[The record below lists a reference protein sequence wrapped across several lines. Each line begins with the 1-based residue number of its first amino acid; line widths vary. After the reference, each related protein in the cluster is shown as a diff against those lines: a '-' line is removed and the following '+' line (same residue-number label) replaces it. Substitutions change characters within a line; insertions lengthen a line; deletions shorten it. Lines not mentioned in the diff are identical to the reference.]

1 MFGARGRAARPV
13 RRGGVCQAPR
23 VGGAAAKPTPRRAV
37 RAGCVETGR
46 VMSRWRRVGRKQ
58 WPRPR
63 PREAH
68 AAAHLRIVPVDAP
81 STLDQPPELRLIAV
95 LCGLIH
101 GLVHRVAH
109 CARRALQAFARSDSC
124 AFGGGTRGSA
134 VTIGR
139 RRRAHSVAVRMQL
152 AHTPLGARGPRQPC
166 WREGASRTLEAT
178 TARSRGCRTAWLPRP
193 RAAWCGRAKQLAK
206 QLAKQAIGR
215 DQGIGIG
222 RSPARGCAKLTFSI
236 GIDFPVSPTLG
247 ALTVKR
253 SVQKSVKCPE
263 Y

>member
-37 RAGCVETGR
+37 RAGCEETGR
-46 VMSRWRRVGRKQ
+46 VMSRWRRVGLKQ

-81 STLDQPPELRLIAV
+81 STLDQPPELRLLAPA
-95 LCGLIH
+95 CGIIH
-101 GLVHRVAH
+101 GLVHRVAQ

-134 VTIGR
+134 VTLGR

-152 AHTPLGARGPRQPC
+152 AHTPLGGRGSRAGARARRGRSKRPRRAIEAAAPPGSRGPEQRGVGVRSS
-166 WREGASRTLEAT
+166 WRSWSSGATRALALG
-178 TARSRGCRTAWLPRP
+178 ARP
-193 RAAWCGRAKQLAK
+193 RG
-206 QLAKQAIGR
+206 GVPNS
-215 DQGIGIG
+215 
-222 RSPARGCAKLTFSI
+222 RSPMAWTGPESYKTVGLSF
-236 GIDFPVSPTLG
+236 ID
-247 ALTVKR
+247 
-253 SVQKSVKCPE
+253 
-263 Y
+263 

>member
-1 MFGARGRAARPV
+1 MRRDDTFGARGRAARPV

-37 RAGCVETGR
+37 RAGCEETGR

-81 STLDQPPELRLIAV
+81 STPDQPPELRLIAV

-124 AFGGGTRGSA
+124 AFGGGTRGYA

-139 RRRAHSVAVRMQL
+139 RRRALRRG
-152 AHTPLGARGPRQPC
+152 AHAARPHAPRGPRQPC

-178 TARSRGCRTAWLPRP
+178 TARNRGCRTAWLPRP

-247 ALTVKR
+247 RPSL
-253 SVQKSVKCPE
+253 
-263 Y
+263 

>member
-37 RAGCVETGR
+37 RARCGEAGR
-46 VMSRWRRVGRKQ
+46 VMSRWRRVGRQQ

-81 STLDQPPELRLIAV
+81 STLDQPPELRLLAV
-95 LCGLIH
+95 VCGLIH

-134 VTIGR
+134 VTLGR
-139 RRRAHSVAVRMQL
+139 RRRALRRGAHAARPHAPRSSGAAAAVL
-152 AHTPLGARGPRQPC
+152 ARGRV
-166 WREGASRTLEAT
+166 ED
-178 TARSRGCRTAWLPRP
+178 ARSDHGAQSRLPQRLAPEAPSSVVWACEAAGEAAGEAGHRARP
-193 RAAWCGRAKQLAK
+193 GHWHWALARAGVCQ
-206 QLAKQAIGR
+206 
-215 DQGIGIG
+215 
-222 RSPARGCAKLTFSI
+222 THVSI
-236 GIDFPVSPTLG
+236 CIDFPDWPTLG
-247 ALTVKR
+247 RPSL
-253 SVQKSVKCPE
+253 
-263 Y
+263 

>member
-1 MFGARGRAARPV
+1 M
-13 RRGGVCQAPR
+13 
-23 VGGAAAKPTPRRAV
+23 
-37 RAGCVETGR
+37 
-46 VMSRWRRVGRKQ
+46 MQ

-95 LCGLIH
+95 LCGLPH

-178 TARSRGCRTAWLPRP
+178 TARNRGCRTAWLPRP

-222 RSPARGCAKLTFSI
+222 RSPARGCAKLT
-236 GIDFPVSPTLG
+236 SPL
-247 ALTVKR
+247 ALTCLFGQLWGGPPCETARAKSPYTLSLHDALPISEERRVGKECIHFFPYTTLFR
-253 SVQKSVKCPE
+253 YRKSVV
-263 Y
+263 

>member
-1 MFGARGRAARPV
+1 MSLVSHSDTHSETYPKSDSCPEPDARSDP
-13 RRGGVCQAPR
+13 
-23 VGGAAAKPTPRRAV
+23 
-37 RAGCVETGR
+37 
-46 VMSRWRRVGRKQ
+46 
-58 WPRPR
+58 
-63 PREAH
+63 H
-68 AAAHLRIVPVDAP
+68 
-81 STLDQPPELRLIAV
+81 
-95 LCGLIH
+95 
-101 GLVHRVAH
+101 
-109 CARRALQAFARSDSC
+109 ARSDSS

-247 ALTVKR
+247 R
-253 SVQKSVKCPE
+253 P
-263 Y
+263 

>member
-1 MFGARGRAARPV
+1 M
-13 RRGGVCQAPR
+13 
-23 VGGAAAKPTPRRAV
+23 
-37 RAGCVETGR
+37 
-46 VMSRWRRVGRKQ
+46 
-58 WPRPR
+58 
-63 PREAH
+63 
-68 AAAHLRIVPVDAP
+68 PVDAP

-178 TARSRGCRTAWLPRP
+178 TARNRGCRTAWLPRP

-206 QLAKQAIGR
+206 QLAKQAIRR

-222 RSPARGCAKLTFSI
+222 RSPARGCAKLSI
-236 GIDFPVSPTLG
+236 GLDFGILQNRFVLQRIDGQSEICG
-247 ALTVKR
+247 AVPICTIRARRRAADLAMHISISQNRETDKAGGSYFGAV
-253 SVQKSVKCPE
+253 
-263 Y
+263 

>member
-1 MFGARGRAARPV
+1 MPSSAC
-13 RRGGVCQAPR
+13 RRGGGEAN
-23 VGGAAAKPTPRRAV
+23 AEARRASWLWGSGSGHV
-37 RAGCVETGR
+37 SVAPTGD
-46 VMSRWRRVGRKQ
+46 GRQQ

-81 STLDQPPELRLIAV
+81 STPDQPPELRLIAV
-95 LCGLIH
+95 PCGLIH
-101 GLVHRVAH
+101 VLVHRVAH

-124 AFGGGTRGSA
+124 AFGGGHARLRGDDREAAARTLRRGAHAARPHAPRSSGAAAA
-134 VTIGR
+134 V
-139 RRRAHSVAVRMQL
+139 L
-152 AHTPLGARGPRQPC
+152 ARGRV
-166 WREGASRTLEAT
+166 ED
-178 TARSRGCRTAWLPRP
+178 ARSDHGAQSRLPHRLAPEAPSSVVWACGAAGEAAGEAGP

-206 QLAKQAIGR
+206 QVIGR

-247 ALTVKR
+247 RPSL
-253 SVQKSVKCPE
+253 
-263 Y
+263 

>member
-1 MFGARGRAARPV
+1 MPSSAC
-13 RRGGVCQAPR
+13 RRGGGEAN
-23 VGGAAAKPTPRRAV
+23 AEARRASSLWGSGSGHV
-37 RAGCVETGR
+37 SVAPTGD
-46 VMSRWRRVGRKQ
+46 GRQQ

-81 STLDQPPELRLIAV
+81 STLDQPPELRLLAV
-95 LCGLIH
+95 LCGLPH

-109 CARRALQAFARSDSC
+109 CARCALQAFARSDSC

-134 VTIGR
+134 VTLGR

-178 TARSRGCRTAWLPRP
+178 TARNRGCRTAWLPRP

-247 ALTVKR
+247 RPSL
-253 SVQKSVKCPE
+253 
-263 Y
+263 